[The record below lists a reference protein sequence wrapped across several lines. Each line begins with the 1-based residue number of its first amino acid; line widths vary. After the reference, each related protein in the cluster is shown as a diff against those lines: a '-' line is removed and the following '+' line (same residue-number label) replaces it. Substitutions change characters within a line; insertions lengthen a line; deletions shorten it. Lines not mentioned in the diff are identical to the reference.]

1 MTARTGP
8 LVVVGDALL
17 DVDLD
22 GTSRRDCPDAPG
34 APVVEDARARHRPG
48 GAALAAWCAARH
60 HRPVV
65 LVTALGRDA
74 AGQRLAAL
82 LDDAVAVVALPL
94 LGRTPVKTR
103 VRADGRTVA
112 RLDEGAGRAAPP
124 AAADRLAEAVD
135 GAAAVLVSDYG
146 RGLADLA
153 GVRGLL
159 AGLAGTVPVV
169 WDPHPRGGP
178 PVPGTRLATPNAAEA
193 RAGGVPAAARRA
205 ARLARH
211 WRCDSVAVTLGA
223 RGAVWADAR
232 GGVRHVPADP
242 LPGAGD
248 VCGAGDAF
256 AAHAAAALADGHPAD
271 RAVARAVA
279 AATGFVRAGGAA
291 AVGRTGTGRTP
302 AAPTAVPGGDALA
315 VAEETRARGGRVV
328 AAGGCFDVLHAGHV
342 SLLRRARSLGDCL
355 VVCLNGDASV
365 RALKGPGRPLVG
377 QHDRAHVL
385 SALECVDAVWVFDEP
400 TPLAALERLRPDVW
414 VKGGDYTADDLPETP
429 VVRRHGGEVVCLPLL
444 PGRSTTGLVRAVRA
458 APG

>member
-178 PVPGTRLATPNAAEA
+178 PVPGTRLATPHAAETWT
-193 RAGGVPAAARRA
+193 GGVAAAARRA

-211 WRCDSVAVTLGA
+211 WRCDSVAVT
-223 RGAVWADAR
+223 
-232 GGVRHVPADP
+232 
-242 LPGAGD
+242 
-248 VCGAGDAF
+248 
-256 AAHAAAALADGHPAD
+256 
-271 RAVARAVA
+271 
-279 AATGFVRAGGAA
+279 
-291 AVGRTGTGRTP
+291 
-302 AAPTAVPGGDALA
+302 
-315 VAEETRARGGRVV
+315 
-328 AAGGCFDVLHAGHV
+328 
-342 SLLRRARSLGDCL
+342 
-355 VVCLNGDASV
+355 
-365 RALKGPGRPLVG
+365 
-377 QHDRAHVL
+377 
-385 SALECVDAVWVFDEP
+385 
-400 TPLAALERLRPDVW
+400 
-414 VKGGDYTADDLPETP
+414 
-429 VVRRHGGEVVCLPLL
+429 
-444 PGRSTTGLVRAVRA
+444 
-458 APG
+458 